1 MAIDL
6 AVELIQATVQLE
18 ASYGDGTRNVGTG
31 FLVESPGADGRPRV
45 VLITAEHVLTRMPA
59 ETMIIG
65 YRATN
70 SDGAWK
76 YEPQSV
82 KIRNGKSPL
91 WVAQPG
97 RDIAA
102 IEVTADART
111 ESMAIPESWLADDA
125 AFAAN
130 GIGPGE
136 EMMTLGYPWGMASNG
151 AGFPILRSG
160 KVASYPIAPSRQ
172 FPTVL
177 LDFSVVP
184 GNSGGPVYVKKGEG
198 DQAHLLVTGVM
209 SQQLGTGDQPLEI
222 GVVVQADYIRQTISL
237 LNQPS
242 SVRHLASNVQTPAAS
257 FAPQPEA
264 FSATSAAAQVRD

>member
-6 AVELIQATVQLE
+6 AVALIQATVQLE
-18 ASYGDGTRNVGTG
+18 APYGDGTRNVGTG
-31 FLVESPGADGRPRV
+31 FLVEAPGPDGRPRV

-59 ETMIIG
+59 ETMTIG
-65 YRATN
+65 YRASNT
-70 SDGAWK
+70 DGTWK

-91 WVAQPG
+91 WVAEAG
-97 RDIAA
+97 RDVAA
-102 IEVTADART
+102 IEVVADAKT
-111 ESMAIPESWLADDA
+111 EKMAIPEGWLADDA
-125 AFAAN
+125 AFAADD
-130 GIGPGE
+130 IGPGE

-172 FPTVL
+172 FPTFL
-177 LDFSVVP
+177 LDFSVFP
-184 GNSGGPVYVKKGEG
+184 GNSGGPVFVKKGDG
-198 DQAHLLVTGVM
+198 DKAHVLVTGLM

-242 SVRHLASNVQTPAAS
+242 SVRHMASNVATP
-257 FAPQPEA
+257 PHTPPPEA